1 MKRILA
7 AAAMAAAVSFAVT
20 GVATTD
26 AEAAKKI
33 TKNVCKAKTDAG
45 KKVTWNCAPDEK
57 CCWAA
62 ATSKAA
68 CVPKSGIC
76 L

>member
-7 AAAMAAAVSFAVT
+7 AAAIAIAASFAIT
-20 GVATTD
+20 GAMTTE
-26 AEAAKKI
+26 AEAKKKY
-33 TKNVCKAKTDAG
+33 TKNVCKAKTNAG
-45 KKVTWNCAPDEK
+45 KKVTWNCAINEK

-68 CVPKSGIC
+68 CVPKTGIC

>member
-7 AAAMAAAVSFAVT
+7 AAAMAVAASFAITGAVS
-20 GVATTD
+20 TD
-26 AEAAKKI
+26 AEAAKKY

-45 KKVTWNCAPDEK
+45 KKVTWNCAVDEK

-62 ATSKAA
+62 ATSKASCA
-68 CVPKSGIC
+68 KPPAIC